1 MVGQSFR
8 QHLSPFKHFYIASRF
23 GSNKTLKPFKMLIQ
37 PSENCMVNL
46 LMQMLLLPQQ
56 CNGGLLVL
64 YVIDCTCL
72 TICNQAIEKKIKA
85 R

>member
-1 MVGQSFR
+1 VSMLGGWVAMTNGQSFR
-8 QHLSPFKHFYIASRF
+8 QHLSPFKHFYIA
-23 GSNKTLKPFKMLIQ
+23 MLIL

-46 LMQMLLLPQQ
+46 LMQMLLVPQQ

-72 TICNQAIEKKIKA
+72 TICNQAIEKEKIKA
-85 R
+85 LW